1 MDNISNLIEKVKN
14 LNFEY
19 KTKTEKT
26 KSEPCGKTCTSNIC
40 FC

>member
-26 KSEPCGKTCTSNIC
+26 KSEPCGKTCTSKIC